1 MPRGRKRRGERSRGI
16 FHFVKKII
24 KNPTVRALGGQAA
37 KHLPTIYNAAR
48 SKIINDKVKRALQ
61 SDTAD
66 NLVNS
71 V

>member
-1 MPRGRKRRGERSRGI
+1 M
-16 FHFVKKII
+16 
-24 KNPTVRALGGQAA
+24 ALGGQAA